1 MAEWLSSWLAEQE
14 VRGSIPGLATWI
26 SEIGYLLLPSRDMAG
41 IPLKRRKSS
50 IQPTNQ
56 PTSGNNTDSKYAE
69 EHETWA
75 YIYYSKEVWNQL
87 RVFLCIIHFKLLQT
101 LKGFTDQGTIF
112 RGCFL
117 HDHLYFLWKAIRSK
131 WHNFNCS
138 KITFLTQ
145 KMQNFIYSM
154 FNQYLY
160 YQCLKFY
167 KNRCNSSCFIM
178 FYTAIPTPK
187 TGKSAKVVTFE
198 KSMLYPPV
206 HKITFITI
214 MQSIW

>member
-145 KMQNFIYSM
+145 KCKTSFILCLINIFTTSVWNFIRIDAILAVLSC
-154 FNQYLY
+154 FIQQYPHQKPVNLRK
-160 YQCLKFY
+160 LWLS
-167 KNRCNSSCFIM
+167 KNRCF
-178 FYTAIPTPK
+178 TL
-187 TGKSAKVVTFE
+187 
-198 KSMLYPPV
+198 LYI
-206 HKITFITI
+206 K
-214 MQSIW
+214 